1 VKIVLIKINNK
12 MKYEEYQKLSI
23 RTLAPLNNIYGL
35 DLIEQSIQP
44 FDSLYSIEG
53 DQRTKWL
60 SLFTKLDSVHMT
72 LGMFSEISELRA
84 AILNNDKVNISEELA
99 DIMWYHSGELILRN
113 IPFTLEFSELKHKLE
128 NVNIDKLLIMLVNS
142 ISEYSDLVKKDF
154 AYNKFYEKHFYQLH
168 ITTIFNS
175 VANIANYFEIDME
188 KALQNNIDKLY
199 KRFPDK
205 FTEHNAINRNLDVE
219 RKELEK

>member
-35 DLIEQSIQP
+35 DLLKKAIKP
-44 FDSLYSIEG
+44 FDPREN
-53 DQRTKWL
+53 QRSKWL
-60 SLFTKLDSVHMT
+60 SLPNKLDSIHMT

-99 DIMWYHSGELILRN
+99 DIMWYHSGELMLRN
-113 IPFTLEFSELKHKLE
+113 IPFSLEFSELKHKLE
-128 NVNIDKLLIMLVNS
+128 DVSIDKLLITLVNS

-175 VANIANYFEIDME
+175 VANIANYFDIDME
-188 KALQNNIDKLY
+188 NALQNNIDKLY

-219 RKELEK
+219 RRELEK